1 MEVSGD
7 GVGAP
12 RFTCWFILLVIN
24 NNYYY
29 YIVQHLAVEVGGDG
43 VGALDAPAAEAGG
56 KVGVAHLRLGIVLLL
71 LMKIL
76 MLIIINMNAQGRK
89 PAARSASL
97 TCV

>member
-1 MEVSGD
+1 MRE
-7 GVGAP
+7 
-12 RFTCWFILLVIN
+12 FL
-24 NNYYY
+24 
-29 YIVQHLAVEVGGDG
+29 QHLAVEVGGDG

-76 MLIIINMNAQGRK
+76 MLIITNMNAQARK
-89 PAARSASL
+89 PAASSASL